1 MDSRFLRFACGDRI
15 VRDDAGEMR
24 ERERGGREIFNQLE
38 EEMAEV
44 GVLEIKLDYS
54 LRDY

>member
-1 MDSRFLRFACGDRI
+1 